1 MNYTA
6 TAIIHNKKHQ
16 KNLNQNDLLGFK
28 NINMMTL
35 FFESWKT
42 PRGKFVTFFISI
54 QMICFQVVG
63 VKKLHCLVKIC
74 NIYM

>member
-16 KNLNQNDLLGFK
+16 KNLNQNDLLGSK

-35 FFESWKT
+35 FFES
-42 PRGKFVTFFISI
+42 
-54 QMICFQVVG
+54 
-63 VKKLHCLVKIC
+63 
-74 NIYM
+74 